1 MMCTF
6 SCEVSLTRIL
16 CTSSI
21 QSPDATTQPN
31 LGLRV
36 SRGIVEATT
45 TDATAT
51 AEATTTSVS
60 LIRL

>member
-6 SCEVSLTRIL
+6 FVEVSLTRIF

-21 QSPDATTQPN
+21 QSPDATTQHEV
-31 LGLRV
+31 LV